1 MEGFGLEW
9 HPGKGRWIDVGFGN
23 GSLLFTAEEY
33 GFEGVGLDL
42 RPDTVAFMNH
52 LGVEAH
58 CTDIV
63 DYRLDHPVSVVS
75 MADVLEHMPYPK
87 AALEAAHRL
96 MCDGSILFVSMPN
109 MGSLLWREMTDQNV
123 NPYWV
128 ELEHYHNFSRERLYA
143 LLEETGFLPLRFG
156 VSLRYRACMEVT
168 ARAV

>member
-1 MEGFGLEW
+1 MEGLGRL
-9 HPGKGRWIDVGFGN
+9 PGGGWLDVGFGN

-33 GFEGVGLDL
+33 GFKGVGLDL

-58 CTDIV
+58 CGEIANHL
-63 DYRLDHPVSVVS
+63 YGYGASVIS

-87 AALEAAHRL
+87 AALKAAHML
-96 MCDGSILFVSMPN
+96 MEPNGVLFVSMPN

-123 NPYWV
+123 NPYWL
-128 ELEHYHNFSRERLYA
+128 EIEHYHNFSRERLYA
-143 LLEETGFLPLRFG
+143 LLKETGFQPLRFG